1 MYAYFKGKIA
11 AKEPDLVVVEV
22 NGVGYNIRISAGTA
36 SLLPAE
42 GEETKLY
49 TYTSVREDA
58 IALYGF
64 LTKDDLDILK
74 LLIGVNGIGPKG
86 GQSIL
91 SVMSPDELRLAILSG
106 DAKMI
111 AKAPGIGGK
120 SAQRIILD
128 MRDKVSLEDTFHT
141 DIKDMRAD
149 DGATVSDSVREAVEA
164 LAALGYGQMEAAR
177 AVKAVKD
184 AEQMT
189 VEDILKASLKHLI

>member
-11 AKEPDLVVVEV
+11 AKEFDLAVLEV
-22 NGVGYNIRISAGTA
+22 NGIGYNIRISADTS
-36 SLLPAE
+36 SLLPAV
-42 GEETKLY
+42 GEEVKLY

-64 LTKDDLDILK
+64 LTKDDLDMFK

-91 SVMSPDELRLAILSG
+91 SVMTPDDLRFAIVSG

-111 AKAPGIGGK
+111 AKAPGIGAK
-120 SAQRIILD
+120 TAQRIILD
-128 MRDKVSLEDTFHT
+128 MKDKVSLEDTLHSAGEET
-141 DIKDMRAD
+141 RMESSA
-149 DGATVSDSVREAVEA
+149 SDSVREAVEA
-164 LAALGYGQMEAAR
+164 LTALGYGMTEAAR
-177 AVKAVKD
+177 AVKEVKD

-189 VEDILKASLKHLI
+189 VEEILKASLKYLL

>member
-1 MYAYFKGKIA
+1 
-11 AKEPDLVVVEV
+11 
-22 NGVGYNIRISAGTA
+22 
-36 SLLPAE
+36 
-42 GEETKLY
+42 
-49 TYTSVREDA
+49 
-58 IALYGF
+58 
-64 LTKDDLDILK
+64 
-74 LLIGVNGIGPKG
+74 
-86 GQSIL
+86 
-91 SVMSPDELRLAILSG
+91 
-106 DAKMI
+106 MI

>member
-1 MYAYFKGKIA
+1 MYAYFRGKIA
-11 AKEPDLVVVEV
+11 AKEPDLVIIEV
-22 NGVGYNIRISAGTA
+22 NGIGYNIRISAGAA
-36 SLLPAE
+36 SLLPPT
-42 GEETKLY
+42 GEEAKLY

-64 LTKDDLDILK
+64 LTKDDLDIFK

-91 SVMSPDELRLAILSG
+91 SVMSPDELRFAVLSG

-111 AKAPGIGGK
+111 AKAPGIGAK
-120 SAQRIILD
+120 TAQRIILD
-128 MRDKVSLEDTFHT
+128 MKDKVSLEDTLRT
-141 DIKDMRAD
+141 DAEEIKTDSSI
-149 DGATVSDSVREAVEA
+149 SDSVREAVEA
-164 LAALGYGQMEAAR
+164 LSALGYGITEATR

-184 AEQMT
+184 AEQMA

>member
-11 AKEPDLVVVEV
+11 VKEPDLVIIEV
-22 NGVGYNIRISAGTA
+22 AGIGYNIRISSGTA
-36 SLLPAE
+36 ALLPPV
-42 GEETKLY
+42 GEEAKLY
-49 TYTSVREDA
+49 TYTAVREDA

-64 LTKDDLDILK
+64 LTKDDLDIFK

-91 SVMSPDELRLAILSG
+91 SVMSPDELRFAILSG
-106 DAKMI
+106 DAKTI
-111 AKAPGIGGK
+111 AKAPGIGAK
-120 SAQRIILD
+120 TAQRIILD
-128 MRDKVSLEDTFHT
+128 MRDKVSLEDTLHAGEEEVRV
-141 DIKDMRAD
+141 DPS
-149 DGATVSDSVREAVEA
+149 VSDALREAVEA
-164 LAALGYGQMEAAR
+164 LTALGYGVTEATR

>member
-11 AKEPDLVVVEV
+11 VKEPDLVIVET
-22 NGVGYNIRISAGTA
+22 GGIGYNIRISAGTA
-36 SLLPAE
+36 SLLPPV
-42 GEETKLY
+42 GEEAKLY

-64 LTKDDLDILK
+64 LTKDDLDIFK

-91 SVMSPDELRLAILSG
+91 SVMSPDELRFAILSG

-111 AKAPGIGGK
+111 ARAPGIGSK
-120 SAQRIILD
+120 TAQRIILD
-128 MRDKVSLEDTFHT
+128 MRDKVSLEDTLHT
-141 DIKDMRAD
+141 EREEVRID
-149 DGATVSDSVREAVEA
+149 TSVSDSAREAVEA
-164 LAALGYGQMEAAR
+164 LTALGYGVTEAAR
-177 AVKAVKD
+177 AVKAVKG

>member
-11 AKEPDLVVVEV
+11 AKEPDLAIIEV
-22 NGVGYNIRISAGTA
+22 DGIGYNIRISAGTA
-36 SLLPAE
+36 SLLPPV
-42 GEETKLY
+42 GEEAKLY
-49 TYTSVREDA
+49 TYTAVREDA

-64 LTKDDLDILK
+64 LTKDDLDIFK

-91 SVMSPDELRLAILSG
+91 SVMSPDELRFAILSG

-111 AKAPGIGGK
+111 AKAPGIGAK
-120 SAQRIILD
+120 TAQRIILD
-128 MRDKVSLEDTFHT
+128 MRDKVSLEDTLHT
-141 DIKDMRAD
+141 GEEEIRVDPA
-149 DGATVSDSVREAVEA
+149 VSDALREAVEA
-164 LAALGYGQMEAAR
+164 LTALGYGVTEATR

>member
-11 AKEPDLVVVEV
+11 VKEPDLVIIEV
-22 NGVGYNIRISAGTA
+22 AGIGYNIRISSGTA
-36 SLLPAE
+36 SLLPPV
-42 GEETKLY
+42 GEEAKLY
-49 TYTSVREDA
+49 TYTAVREDA

-64 LTKDDLDILK
+64 LTKDDLDIFK

-91 SVMSPDELRLAILSG
+91 SVMSPDELRFAILSG

-111 AKAPGIGGK
+111 AKAPGIGAK
-120 SAQRIILD
+120 TAQRIILD
-128 MRDKVSLEDTFHT
+128 MRDKVSLEDTLHAGEEEVRV
-141 DIKDMRAD
+141 DPS
-149 DGATVSDSVREAVEA
+149 VSDALREAVEA
-164 LAALGYGQMEAAR
+164 LTALGYGVTEATR

-189 VEDILKASLKHLI
+189 VEDILKASLRHLMP

>member
-11 AKEPDLVVVEV
+11 VKEPDLVIIEV
-22 NGVGYNIRISAGTA
+22 AGIGYNIRISSGTA
-36 SLLPAE
+36 SLLPPV
-42 GEETKLY
+42 GEEAKLY
-49 TYTSVREDA
+49 TYTAVREDA

-64 LTKDDLDILK
+64 LTKDDLDIFK

-91 SVMSPDELRLAILSG
+91 SVMSPDELRFAILSG

-111 AKAPGIGGK
+111 AKAPGIGAK
-120 SAQRIILD
+120 TAQRIILD
-128 MRDKVSLEDTFHT
+128 MRDKVSLEDTLHT
-141 DIKDMRAD
+141 EEEIRVDPS
-149 DGATVSDSVREAVEA
+149 VSDALREAVEA
-164 LAALGYGQMEAAR
+164 LTALGYGVTEATR

-184 AEQMT
+184 VEQMT

>member
-11 AKEPDLVVVEV
+11 VKEPDLVIIEV
-22 NGVGYNIRISAGTA
+22 AGIGYNIRISSGTA
-36 SLLPAE
+36 SLLPPV
-42 GEETKLY
+42 GEEAKLY
-49 TYTSVREDA
+49 TYTAVREDA

-64 LTKDDLDILK
+64 LTKDDLDIFK

-91 SVMSPDELRLAILSG
+91 SVMSPDELRFAILSG

-111 AKAPGIGGK
+111 AKAPGIGAK
-120 SAQRIILD
+120 TAQRIILD
-128 MRDKVSLEDTFHT
+128 MRDKVSLEDTLHAGEEEIRV
-141 DIKDMRAD
+141 DPS
-149 DGATVSDSVREAVEA
+149 VSDALREAVEA
-164 LAALGYGQMEAAR
+164 LTALGYGVTEATR

-189 VEDILKASLKHLI
+189 VEDILKASLRHLMP

>member
-11 AKEPDLVVVEV
+11 VKEPDLVIIEV
-22 NGVGYNIRISAGTA
+22 AGIGYNIRISSGTA
-36 SLLPAE
+36 SLLPPV
-42 GEETKLY
+42 GEEAKLY
-49 TYTSVREDA
+49 TYTAVREDA

-64 LTKDDLDILK
+64 LTKDDLDIFK

-91 SVMSPDELRLAILSG
+91 SVMSPDELRFAILSG

-111 AKAPGIGGK
+111 AKAPGIGAK
-120 SAQRIILD
+120 TAQRIILD
-128 MRDKVSLEDTFHT
+128 MRDKVSLEDTLHAGEEEVRV
-141 DIKDMRAD
+141 DPS
-149 DGATVSDSVREAVEA
+149 VSDALREAVEA
-164 LAALGYGQMEAAR
+164 LTALGYGVTEATR

>member
-11 AKEPDLVVVEV
+11 AKEPDLVIIEV
-22 NGVGYNIRISAGTA
+22 AGIGYNIRISSGTA
-36 SLLPAE
+36 SLLPPV
-42 GEETKLY
+42 GEEAKLY
-49 TYTSVREDA
+49 TYTAVREDA

-64 LTKDDLDILK
+64 LTKDDLDIFK

-91 SVMSPDELRLAILSG
+91 SVMSPDELRFAILSG

-111 AKAPGIGGK
+111 AKAPGIGTK
-120 SAQRIILD
+120 TAQRIILD
-128 MRDKVSLEDTFHT
+128 MRDKVSLEDTLHMGEEEVRV
-141 DIKDMRAD
+141 DPS
-149 DGATVSDSVREAVEA
+149 VSDALREAVEA
-164 LAALGYGQMEAAR
+164 LTALGYGVTEATR

>member
-11 AKEPDLVVVEV
+11 AKEPDLAIVEV
-22 NGVGYNIRISAGTA
+22 NGIGYNIRISAGTA
-36 SLLPAE
+36 SLLPPV

-64 LTKDDLDILK
+64 LTKDDLDMFR

-91 SVMSPDELRLAILSG
+91 SVMSPDDLRFAIVSG

-111 AKAPGIGGK
+111 ARAPGIGAK
-120 SAQRIILD
+120 TAQRIILD
-128 MRDKVSLEDTFHT
+128 MRDKVSLEDTLH
-141 DIKDMRAD
+141 AD
-149 DGATVSDSVREAVEA
+149 AEAVRLDTSVSDSAREAVEA
-164 LAALGYGQMEAAR
+164 LTALGYGMTEAAR
-177 AVKAVKD
+177 AVKEVKG
-184 AEQMT
+184 AEQMA
-189 VEDILKASLKHLI
+189 VEDILKASLKYLL

>member
-11 AKEPDLVVVEV
+11 VKEPDLVIVET
-22 NGVGYNIRISAGTA
+22 GGIGYNIRISAGTA
-36 SLLPAE
+36 SLLPPV
-42 GEETKLY
+42 GEEAKLY

-64 LTKDDLDILK
+64 LTKDDLDIFK

-91 SVMSPDELRLAILSG
+91 SVMSPDELRFAILSG

-111 AKAPGIGGK
+111 ARAPGIGSK
-120 SAQRIILD
+120 TAQRIILD
-128 MRDKVSLEDTFHT
+128 MRDKVSLEDTLHT
-141 DIKDMRAD
+141 EREEVRVD
-149 DGATVSDSVREAVEA
+149 TSVSDSAREAVEA
-164 LAALGYGQMEAAR
+164 LTALGYGVTEAAR
-177 AVKAVKD
+177 AVKAVKG

>member
-11 AKEPDLVVVEV
+11 VKEPDLVIIEV
-22 NGVGYNIRISAGTA
+22 AGIGYNIRISSGTA
-36 SLLPAE
+36 SLLPPV
-42 GEETKLY
+42 GEEAKLY
-49 TYTSVREDA
+49 TYTAVREDA

-64 LTKDDLDILK
+64 LTKDDLDIFK

-91 SVMSPDELRLAILSG
+91 SVMSPDELRFAILSG
-106 DAKMI
+106 DAKTI
-111 AKAPGIGGK
+111 AKAPGIGAK
-120 SAQRIILD
+120 TAQRIILD
-128 MRDKVSLEDTFHT
+128 MRDKVSLEDTLHT
-141 DIKDMRAD
+141 GEEEIRVDPS
-149 DGATVSDSVREAVEA
+149 VSDALREAVEA
-164 LAALGYGQMEAAR
+164 LTALGYGVTEATR